1 MNWITQRDEI
11 GYQHYFQI
19 SAKHFAKVQKSTAG
33 DYFAAIY
40 EHEPEC
46 DPIDSNELYYF
57 ETLKKAKQFV
67 ESIIVM
73 DKQFL
78 QYK

>member
-1 MNWITQRDEI
+1 MSWIMQRDEI
-11 GYQHYFQI
+11 GFQHYYQI
-19 SAKHFAKVQKSTAG
+19 SEKYFAKVQKSAAG

-40 EHEPEC
+40 EHDPEC
-46 DPIDSNELYYF
+46 DPTDSDDLYYF

-78 QYK
+78 RYK